1 MTNQHPS
8 DMEIAR
14 LIDDKVDP
22 DEREKILNHI
32 DECDDCFEV
41 YSEVLKFNEIEIVRK
56 RKMLIPAAAVVL
68 LCALLF
74 PFLWQKFRQTAV
86 DPLWTNAPGTEAV
99 QHIEENISQIQ
110 DKSTY
115 GFSPGLTT
123 SYVRLGFFVEDLK
136 RLANSPENQLKE
148 KVLRLLVKEWEK
160 VFGEQQKIT
169 GPDIKTI
176 YDKSIIELDRK
187 LGPGLEK
194 ESHEDLYFFGKTIER
209 SIFLCM
215 EGQPPDMKLMDR
227 LDNISRENKL
237 AKRIPELFG
246 EIKNE
251 KKLEN
256 ILKHLKDI
264 REIFL

>member
-41 YSEVLKFNEIEIVRK
+41 YSEVLKFNEIETVRK

-68 LCALLF
+68 LCAILF
-74 PFLWQKFRQTAV
+74 PFLWQKFRQTAA
-86 DPLWTNAPGTEAV
+86 DPLWTKAPGTEAV
-99 QHIEENISQIQ
+99 HHIEENISQIQ

-115 GFSPGLTT
+115 GFSPVSTA
-123 SYVRLGFFVEDLK
+123 SYIRLGFYVEDLK

-148 KVLRLLVKEWEK
+148 KVLRLLAKEWEK
-160 VFGEQQKIT
+160 VIGEQQKLT
-169 GPDIKTI
+169 GPDIKAI
-176 YDKSIIELDRK
+176 HDKSIIELDRK
-187 LGPGLEK
+187 IGSGLEK
-194 ESHEDLYFFGKTIER
+194 ESHEELYFFGKKIER
-209 SIFLCM
+209 SIFICM

-227 LDNISRENKL
+227 LSTISRENKL
-237 AKRIPELFG
+237 AKRIPVLFG
-246 EIKNE
+246 EIRNE
-251 KKLEN
+251 ENLES
-256 ILKHLKDI
+256 ILIHLKDI